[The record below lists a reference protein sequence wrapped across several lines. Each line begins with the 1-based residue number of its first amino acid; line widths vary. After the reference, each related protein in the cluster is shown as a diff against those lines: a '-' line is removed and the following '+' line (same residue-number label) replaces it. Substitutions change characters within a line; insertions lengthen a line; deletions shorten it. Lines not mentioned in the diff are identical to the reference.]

1 VVKRWIGLLRGV
13 NVGGGNQIG
22 MPALRA
28 SCEQHGFGRVAT
40 YIQSGNVVFDAD
52 GDEASVAERLRE
64 VLREGHSLKVP
75 VVVRSLADMDKLVDR
90 HPGLALGIDPKYLH
104 IHFLD
109 KRVKAADVKTV
120 DPERFRPDTFE
131 IDGREIYVTYPNG
144 SGRSKLTIE
153 VFERAFG
160 VVATGR
166 NLNTVNALI
175 ELARG

>member
-1 VVKRWIGLLRGV
+1 VTRWIALLRGV
-13 NVGGGNQIG
+13 NVGGGNKIA
-22 MPALRA
+22 MAALRS
-28 SCEQHGFGRVAT
+28 SCAECGFGNVVT

-52 GDEASVAERLRE
+52 GDEAAVTAAFRANLNDSHGLA
-64 VLREGHSLKVP
+64 VP
-75 VVVRSLADMDKLVDR
+75 VVVRSAAEMSELADR
-90 HPGLALGIDPKYLH
+90 HPGLEAGIDPKYLH

-109 KRVKAADVKTV
+109 KTVAKRNAAAV
-120 DPERFRPDTFE
+120 DPARFHPDTFE

-166 NLNTVNALI
+166 NVNTVRALI
-175 ELARG
+175 ELSRT